1 MRKTAMHCCYH
12 MVEFDCVCA
21 LDHFRDTL
29 EVWSIYLLTA
39 APLSVPL
46 LTCKFT

>member
-1 MRKTAMHCCYH
+1 MHCYYH
-12 MVEFDCVCA
+12 MVEFDGVCA

-29 EVWSIYLLTA
+29 RVWSIYLLTA